1 MNESLAEPTPEILDK
16 PKGRQI
22 APVLVSVL
30 AAMLVLGGLLAVP
43 VLLGDDDAVDSGS
56 GEVTLAAVQTFELG
70 PPKHV
75 SGRIAYA
82 QSPPVGGDH
91 NRVWLACGRHP
102 ELVRSEFAV
111 HNLEHGGVWI
121 AHDPEMSS
129 ADVALLAESLP
140 ADGILTPY
148 PGLDSP
154 AVVTVWGV
162 QLRLDRADDKRLALF
177 IAEYGD
183 GGTAPEAEASC
194 DGGIGTPVEKGLDV

>member
-1 MNESLAEPTPEILDK
+1 MSDPLPEPIPEIIER
-16 PKGRQI
+16 GNRRRI

-43 VLLGDDDAVDSGS
+43 VLLGDGESEGSASGD
-56 GEVTLAAVQTFELG
+56 VTLAAVQTFELG

-102 ELVRSEFAV
+102 ESIRNEFAV

-121 AHDPEMSS
+121 AYDPELSS
-129 ADVALLAESLP
+129 ADVSSLAKSLP

-148 PGLDSP
+148 EGLGSP
-154 AVVTVWGV
+154 VVVTVWGA
-162 QLRLDRADDKRLALF
+162 QLQLDGADDKRLALF

-183 GGTAPEAEASC
+183 GGTAPEPDASC
-194 DGGIGTPVEKGLDV
+194 DGGVGSPVESGLDV